1 MYKPTRHIDSKWVA
15 SGSDPAEG
23 PITGAH
29 ASFGVHYSTAGIR
42 PRCVQF
48 RSSNSLSKVTAGQE
62 KLWVQVEVFA
72 LPRGSMMYDD

>member
-1 MYKPTRHIDSKWVA
+1 MPFPNTAAVA
-15 SGSDPAEG
+15 GPAEG

-42 PRCVQF
+42 PRCAQF

-72 LPRGSMMYDD
+72 SPRGSMIISN